1 MLLMVMLCS
10 SAPLAAQVPEDLARD
25 RAEYAAWLRTGPT
38 SPFAAVALQRVGP
51 GVTLGPAGSDIVLE
65 RVPQVRVAESGGRV
79 LLDSAGTARV
89 LPRNR
94 VVPFGPY
101 RLLATGST
109 GRAALLVFGSPRD
122 AAAPA
127 YFPWLPAGVDTVELM
142 PPAKRGS
149 VVLLAPE
156 GAEVEA
162 DEAGSVTV
170 DRFGA
175 AAVLQVRQFPGASDD
190 ETELEIYFR
199 DGTSGQGSYPAGR
212 FVSLERLG
220 NGRYLLD
227 FNQARNPFCAYS
239 SVFPCPAPWAGNTIR
254 ARVEAG
260 ETYK

>member
-1 MLLMVMLCS
+1 
-10 SAPLAAQVPEDLARD
+10 
-25 RAEYAAWLRTGPT
+25 
-38 SPFAAVALQRVGP
+38 
-51 GVTLGPAGSDIVLE
+51 
-65 RVPQVRVAESGGRV
+65 
-79 LLDSAGTARV
+79 
-89 LPRNR
+89 
-94 VVPFGPY
+94 
-101 RLLATGST
+101 
-109 GRAALLVFGSPRD
+109 
-122 AAAPA
+122 
-127 YFPWLPAGVDTVELM
+127 M

-162 DEAGSVTV
+162 NEAGSVTV
-170 DRFGA
+170 DHSGRRWS
-175 AAVLQVRQFPGASDD
+175 LQVRRFPGASDD

-220 NGRYLLD
+220 NGKYLLD

-239 SVFPCPAPWAGNTIR
+239 SVFPCPAPWAGNTIT